1 MSCLLKALIIGQP
14 CAYSLMKYWLLNFN
28 DVSPATKSFE
38 LVKFMHAY
46 LLMEA
51 TFVYAP
57 SILEVWNQLG
67 VISFSSQSST
77 SEGKTDLDPIFE
89 VNEVMIFEY
98 LSNTIVVKFLMNS

>member
-14 CAYSLMKYWLLNFN
+14 CACSLWKHWFLDFN
-28 DVSPATKSFE
+28 DVSLTTKSFE

-77 SEGKTDLDPIFE
+77 SEGKTDLDPILKID
-89 VNEVMIFEY
+89 EVMIFEY
-98 LSNTIVVKFLMNS
+98 LSNTISVEFLMNA

>member
-1 MSCLLKALIIGQP
+1 
-14 CAYSLMKYWLLNFN
+14 
-28 DVSPATKSFE
+28 
-38 LVKFMHAY
+38 
-46 LLMEA
+46 MEA

-89 VNEVMIFEY
+89 VNKVVIFEY
-98 LSNTIVVKFLMNS
+98 LSNTIVVKFLMNA

>member
-1 MSCLLKALIIGQP
+1 
-14 CAYSLMKYWLLNFN
+14 
-28 DVSPATKSFE
+28 
-38 LVKFMHAY
+38 
-46 LLMEA
+46 MEA

-89 VNEVMIFEY
+89 VNEVVIFEY
-98 LSNTIVVKFLMNS
+98 LSNTIVVKFLMNA

>member
-1 MSCLLKALIIGQP
+1 
-14 CAYSLMKYWLLNFN
+14 
-28 DVSPATKSFE
+28 
-38 LVKFMHAY
+38 
-46 LLMEA
+46 MEA

-98 LSNTIVVKFLMNS
+98 LSNSIVVKFLMNA

>member
-1 MSCLLKALIIGQP
+1 MSCLLKALTIGQP
-14 CAYSLMKYWLLNFN
+14 CACSLWKHWFLDFN
-28 DVSPATKSFE
+28 DVSLTTKSFE

-77 SEGKTDLDPIFE
+77 SEGKTDLDPIFK

-98 LSNTIVVKFLMNS
+98 LSNTIVVKFLMNA